1 MSTAQAKPEQPK
13 SPGKEEPKYPTT
25 GEPIS
30 TIARR
35 AKAGLWTL
43 IVMDAAGTIAIVIA
57 YSYLWSLNVNGGWAP
72 PGASLTGS
80 ETDESLPSSPP
91 KASFAVEWPFWAIL
105 GLVIV
110 STLAMWFGYREL
122 KRGNHAGMVVG
133 TGASLVVAVGA
144 LVAQW
149 IQISTFPFAAGD
161 GAYASAVLLLC
172 ASNIFNLLILIF
184 VQLGMLIRTNKGLVS
199 QAVHYQPQILSYW
212 MVWLCIAFLLGAIC
226 TSFMVESPN
235 LDPAIFGTFQQQS

>member
-1 MSTAQAKPEQPK
+1 MSTTQAT
-13 SPGKEEPKYPTT
+13 SNEPLFPTT

-30 TIARR
+30 TIGRR
-35 AKAGLWTL
+35 ARAGLWSL
-43 IVMDAAGTIAIVIA
+43 IVMDAAGTIAIIIA
-57 YSYLWSLNVNGGWAP
+57 YSYLWALNVNGGWAP

-80 ETDESLPSSPP
+80 QTDESLPSSPP
-91 KASFAVEWPFWAIL
+91 KASFAVEWPFWAIF
-105 GLVIV
+105 GLVV
-110 STLAMWFGYREL
+110 LSTLAMMFGYREL

-133 TGASLVVAVGA
+133 TGAALVVAVGA

-149 IQISTFPFAAGD
+149 IQISTFPFAATD

-172 ASNIFNLLILIF
+172 ASNIFNLIILIF
-184 VQLGMLIRTNKGLVS
+184 LQLGMFIRTHKGLVTP
-199 QAVHYQPQILSYW
+199 AVHYQPQILTYW
-212 MVWLCIAFLLGAIC
+212 MVWLSIAFLLGAIC

>member
-1 MSTAQAKPEQPK
+1 VSTAQAKPEQPR
-13 SPGKEEPKYPTT
+13 EQEPRFPTT

-80 ETDESLPSSPP
+80 QTDESLPSTPP
-91 KASFAVEWPFWAIL
+91 KATFAVEWPFWAIL

-110 STLAMWFGYREL
+110 STVAMWFGYREL

-161 GAYASAVLLLC
+161 GAYASSVLLLC

-184 VQLGMLIRTNKGLVS
+184 LQLGMLIRANQGLVTK
-199 QAVHYQPQILSYW
+199 AVHYQPQILSYW

-226 TSFMVESPN
+226 TSFMVETPN
-235 LDPAIFGTFQQQS
+235 TDPAIFGTFQQQS